1 MNLKK
6 DTVSALCQ
14 VSGRC
19 GGCRYKNSVYAST
32 LRVKQSTLIRLLGR
46 FGKVEKIV
54 GATHP
59 VHYRN
64 KAQHIF
70 GYIRRSAVSG
80 IYQADGKGIVACDEC
95 LLEDP
100 VSDSIIKTVRELCPR
115 FDIRPYDIKSEK
127 GYLRHVLVRIGRA
140 TGEIMV
146 VLVTA
151 EGVFSSSRSFVNELL
166 RRHDNITTV
175 VHNINDTKTPL
186 FLGEKN
192 TVLYGNGYITDEL
205 CGLKFRISPRSF
217 YQINPEQTQILYGKV
232 AELASLTGEERVIDA
247 YCGTG
252 TIGLSLASKAKEVVG
267 VEKNPDAVRDAEENA
282 SLNGVTNARF
292 VCADAGDFMR
302 DMAERGEHAD
312 VVITDPP
319 RAGCSKRFL
328 ESLVSLLPARIVYVS
343 CNPETLARD
352 LGYLTKNGYNV
363 DKIQGVDMFPFTEHV
378 ETVVCLSR
386 KKVNDRINFDINI
399 EALPDRVSKTATY
412 AEIKAYVL
420 EHYGFKVSSL
430 YIAQIKDKHGI
441 KERENYNIGE
451 GKSKELICPPEKEEA
466 ITNALKHFNMI

>member
-6 DTVSALCQ
+6 DTVSALCP

-54 GATHP
+54 GAAHP

-127 GYLRHVLVRIGRA
+127 GYLRHVLVRIAKA

-151 EGVFSSSRSFVNELL
+151 EGEHGSLRSFSNELL
-166 RRHDNITTV
+166 RRHGEITTI

-186 FLGEKN
+186 FLGERS
-192 TVLYGNGYITDEL
+192 TVLFGNGYITDKL
-205 CGLKFRISPRSF
+205 LGLEFRISPRSF
-217 YQINPEQTQILYGKV
+217 YQVNSEQTEVLYSK
-232 AELASLTGEERVIDA
+232 AREYASLAGGERVIDA

-252 TIGLSLASKAKEVVG
+252 TIGLTAAKDAREVIG
-267 VEKNPDAVRDAEENA
+267 VEVNPDAVRDAEENA
-282 SLNGVTNARF
+282 RRNGIENARF

-302 DMAERGEHAD
+302 DMAESGERAD

-319 RAGCSKRFL
+319 RSGCSKRFL
-328 ESLVSLLPARIVYVS
+328 ESLVSLSPARIVYVS

-378 ETVVCLSR
+378 ESVVCLTR
-386 KKVNDRINFDINI
+386 RLDNELR
-399 EALPDRVSKTATY
+399 
-412 AEIKAYVL
+412 
-420 EHYGFKVSSL
+420 
-430 YIAQIKDKHGI
+430 
-441 KERENYNIGE
+441 ERMN
-451 GKSKELICPPEKEEA
+451 
-466 ITNALKHFNMI
+466 